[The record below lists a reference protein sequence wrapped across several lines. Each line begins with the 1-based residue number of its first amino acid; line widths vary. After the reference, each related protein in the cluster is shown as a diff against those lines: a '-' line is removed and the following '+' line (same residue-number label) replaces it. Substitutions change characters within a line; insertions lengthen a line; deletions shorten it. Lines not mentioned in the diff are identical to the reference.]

1 MSYEQKYLKYKQK
14 YLALKNK
21 LALNLQGGGNSDDIL
36 DIDSL
41 TDTPVNNQKGGVA
54 PFGHMSLHA
63 AKDVHANVDGMVA
76 PALTNSLY
84 GKPDFSNTHLSM
96 KAPPYEHASI
106 SKNIKMKVPI
116 VSGPDPTGTEMNET
130 AGPIADVKPY
140 SSDDPLN
147 NDTSGKL
154 EADPDY
160 APPQSNEP
168 VSEQKAETKVEVT
181 VAPEPTPIDEVTTL
195 TESEQKPE
203 TVDTQK
209 NIADTKLKEATG
221 GETSVKAESND
232 ATLGNDTPVADTPV
246 SETSTDVSV
255 TPEAVVDSPEGVPQ
269 TGGDYDLSSEFTDSD
284 NNSNS
289 SVSEVSSV
297 SDDSLSSISSVSDD
311 N

>member
-21 LALNLQGGGNSDDIL
+21 LALNLQGGGNNDDIL
-36 DIDSL
+36 DINSL

-63 AKDVHANVDGMVA
+63 AKDVHANVDGMIA

-84 GKPDFSNTHLSM
+84 GKPDFSNTNLSM

-116 VSGPDPTGTEMNET
+116 VSGPDPTAAKMNED

-160 APPQSNEP
+160 APPQTNEP
-168 VSEQKAETKVEVT
+168 VSEQKAETKVQET

-203 TVDTQK
+203 TVETQK
-209 NIADTKLKEATG
+209 NIADTKLKEAAG
-221 GETSVKAESND
+221 GETAVKAESSD
-232 ATLGNDTPVADTPV
+232 ANLGVDTPV

-255 TPEAVVDSPEGVPQ
+255 TPEAVVDTLKQ
-269 TGGDYDLSSEFTDSD
+269 L
-284 NNSNS
+284 
-289 SVSEVSSV
+289 
-297 SDDSLSSISSVSDD
+297 
-311 N
+311 